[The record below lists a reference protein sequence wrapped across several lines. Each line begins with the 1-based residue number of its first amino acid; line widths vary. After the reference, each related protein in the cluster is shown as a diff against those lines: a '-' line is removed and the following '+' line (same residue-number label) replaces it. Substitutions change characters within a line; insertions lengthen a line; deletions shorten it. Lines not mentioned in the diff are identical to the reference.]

1 LLSAEAEISE
11 MILEESRS
19 RAQEVDSRVA
29 SIDGELRTL
38 TSRRNGQLASCERD
52 IAAIDRGL
60 REIRDISREPKH
72 RPERQIT

>member
-1 LLSAEAEISE
+1 
-11 MILEESRS
+11 
-19 RAQEVDSRVA
+19 VA